1 MRSKVFTGKALGC
14 QQKNE
19 RREKIRPARSARRK
33 KEKKYATAC
42 LTFYFLRR

>member
-1 MRSKVFTGKALGC
+1 MRSKVFTGKGWGC

-19 RREKIRPARSARRK
+19 RREKIRPERLARRK
-33 KEKKYATAC
+33 KREKYATPC